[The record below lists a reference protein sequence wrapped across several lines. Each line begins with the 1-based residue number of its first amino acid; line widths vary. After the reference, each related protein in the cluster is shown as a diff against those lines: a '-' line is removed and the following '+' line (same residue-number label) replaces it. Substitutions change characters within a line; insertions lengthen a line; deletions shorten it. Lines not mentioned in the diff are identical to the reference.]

1 MTDKT
6 SREET
11 IRTFPTYLNALL
23 NTSCTEVIID
33 IENNTYPESL
43 SLSIDGK
50 TSEYRLK
57 NFARVNGSDNYLE
70 RIYLKIS

>member
-11 IRTFPTYLNALL
+11 IRTFPTYLDALL
-23 NTSCTEVIID
+23 NTSCTNVVIEV
-33 IENNTYPESL
+33 ENNTYPESL

-57 NFARVNGSDNYLE
+57 NFARGLGSDNYLE
-70 RIYLKIS
+70 RIYLRIS